1 MAVTR
6 RQAVGLAEQF
16 SKAVIS
22 RREKLGS
29 MGKKSHDGIAVVFV
43 EHWEGTA
50 TEGRWERLGL
60 HRGGFC
66 HVFPNGLPGRS
77 ARRNPALPKS
87 GDKVECLLL
96 PKKTRKGGW
105 RAKLANCE
113 LAGPVTNTS
122 DVPATAKPEQVVILL
137 VGAVSQAGD
146 HIQFRWLS
154 GADRGNGE
162 VCQSDVG
169 RTVTSSIS

>member
-22 RREKLGS
+22 RREKLGR

-50 TEGRWERLGL
+50 IEGRWERLGL

-137 VGAVSQAGD
+137 VAAISQAGD

-154 GADRGNGE
+154 GADRVTGE
-162 VCQSDVG
+162 YVS
-169 RTVTSSIS
+169 RTLGGP